1 MEREDKELEDEIK
14 VAGNALLSP
23 PSSVSQLLLLLE
35 KLENCLMRMDQ
46 SPSNSMQRAVD
57 LAMKA
62 LMTKELLS
70 HSDVDVKVS
79 VALCFSQILRIT
91 APIFSYDD
99 EQMQV
104 ILQLIVASFE
114 NISDTS
120 SPSYHKRVLILEKFA
135 NVRSCLLMVDRK
147 CYSLIMEMFKHF
159 LTNIR
164 EHHPDIVFSSMG
176 LIMII
181 ILDEIKEIP
190 LEIVNLF
197 LDFIR
202 NRNQDVLPIAQKLG
216 ERIFENCG
224 SKLAPYVPK
233 ANYCGQKRSRDKLQD
248 SRSHT
253 EVALVVKKEND
264 RKEGCGYQGFEEE
277 NREEDKNT
285 KEKDFKE
292 KILKEEDE
300 NFQREAMKQKRSR
313 KLVKPNN
320 KPVVKEKNDGEE
332 SSKKQVFREENSGE
346 GRKEKIDR
354 EEGCKEQGF
363 QEEYHNEEGKKVRR
377 KAFNKKKHQK
387 EGIVFQG
394 EEIVKEKG
402 TRERVRKDQIRRK
415 LKYEGKQAMDTKC
428 SARKMHEFLS
438 NLKGKKRSIIENS
451 IFSAYLDIPRCPI
464 NRNLAAALIECY
476 DAKMDA
482 FIVAGRP
489 LKFCGKEIE
498 KCIGLRFEG
507 KRVDMKFLGAR
518 ISPQIVQRCFEIVN
532 GNERTKKKSTGA
544 SKEKK
549 DGEMRS
555 SIKKSSCLLLQKLK
569 LMRVDGKG
577 EAEDFLRLSIVY
589 MFNVYFFPTHSK
601 YISWWPLK
609 FLENLNDFG
618 SYAWGRAV
626 YDYLLTSLEKAASK
640 LAGQDKFYAFLN
652 GCVPLLQTLA
662 SGRISKLQ
670 VLDPSTNPNP
680 SVLYYNMD
688 SRSFDAFQKVLANLQ
703 PDESKVEGQGE
714 EHGRAENVT
723 MKKTPQPKNALSE
736 NQSKGESVPK
746 GKRSSNK
753 VHSESRGDEKNLDLR
768 DAVLNGAGITSESG
782 GKLLEIICGVS
793 Y

>member
-1 MEREDKELEDEIK
+1 MEREDKELEDEITL
-14 VAGNALLSP
+14 AGNALLSP

-35 KLENCLMRMDQ
+35 KLENCLMRMDH
-46 SPSNSMQRAVD
+46 SPSNSMLRAVD

-62 LMTKELLS
+62 LMAKELLN
-70 HSDVDVKVS
+70 HLDVDVKVS
-79 VALCFSQILRIT
+79 VALCFSQTLSLT
-91 APIFSYDD
+91 APTFSYDD
-99 EQMQV
+99 EKMEE

-120 SPSYHKRVLILEKFA
+120 SPSYQKRVLILEKFA

-197 LDFIR
+197 LDCIR

-224 SKLAPYVPK
+224 SKLAPYVPR

-253 EVALVVKKEND
+253 ELVVKKEND

-277 NREEDKNT
+277 YREEDKRT

-292 KILKEEDE
+292 KILQEEDE
-300 NFQREAMKQKRSR
+300 DFPREVMKQKRSR
-313 KLVKPNN
+313 KLVKPNK
-320 KPVVKEKNDGEE
+320 KPVVKKKNDGEE
-332 SSKKQVFREENSGE
+332 GSKKQVFGEENCGE

-354 EEGCKEQGF
+354 EEHCNDQGF
-363 QEEYHNEEGKKVRR
+363 QEEYQNEEGKKVRR
-377 KAFNKKKHQK
+377 KAINKKKHQRK
-387 EGIVFQG
+387 GIVFLG
-394 EEIVKEKG
+394 EEIVKEKR
-402 TRERVRKDQIRRK
+402 TRERVRKDQTRRK
-415 LKYEGKQAMDTKC
+415 LRYTGKQAMDTKC
-428 SARKMHEFLS
+428 STRKMHEFLS
-438 NLKGKKRSIIENS
+438 NLKGNKRSIIENS

-476 DAKMDA
+476 DADMNA
-482 FIVAGRP
+482 FIVAGCP

-498 KCIGLRFEG
+498 KCIGLCFEG
-507 KRVDMKFLGAR
+507 KRVDMKILGAR
-518 ISPQIVQRCFEIVN
+518 ISPQMVQRYFEIVN

-544 SKEKK
+544 SKEKM
-549 DGEMRS
+549 DGEISCIR
-555 SIKKSSCLLLQKLK
+555 KSRLLQKLN

-589 MFNVYFFPTHSK
+589 MFNVYFFASSSS

-609 FLENLNDFG
+609 FLQNLNDFG
-618 SYAWGRAV
+618 SYAWGQAV
-626 YDYLLTSLEKAASK
+626 YAYLLSSLERAASK
-640 LAGQDKFYAFLN
+640 LAGQSNFYAFLN
-652 GCVPLLQTLA
+652 GCVPLLQLA
-662 SGRISKLQ
+662 SERISRLQ

-680 SVLYYNMD
+680 SVLYLNKD
-688 SRSFDAFQKVLANLQ
+688 RRSFDAFRTVLANLQ
-703 PDESKVEGQGE
+703 PDEIKECKECEAVFKSCKAKVKSTKEQ
-714 EHGRAENVT
+714 
-723 MKKTPQPKNALSE
+723 KI
-736 NQSKGESVPK
+736 
-746 GKRSSNK
+746 SNRRK
-753 VHSESRGDEKNLDLR
+753 VR
-768 DAVLNGAGITSESG
+768 
-782 GKLLEIICGVS
+782 
-793 Y
+793 

>member
-1 MEREDKELEDEIK
+1 MEREDTELEDEITL
-14 VAGNALLSP
+14 AGNALLSP

-62 LMTKELLS
+62 LMAKELLN
-70 HSDVDVKVS
+70 HLDVDVKVS
-79 VALCFSQILRIT
+79 VALCFSQTLRLT
-91 APIFSYDD
+91 APTFSHDD
-99 EQMQV
+99 EKMEE

-120 SPSYHKRVLILEKFA
+120 SPSYQKRVLILENFA

-197 LDFIR
+197 LDCIR
-202 NRNQDVLPIAQKLG
+202 NTNQDVLPIAQKLG

-224 SKLAPYVPK
+224 SKLAPYVPR

-253 EVALVVKKEND
+253 EVVVKKEND

-277 NREEDKNT
+277 YREEDKIT
-285 KEKDFKE
+285 QEKDFKE
-292 KILKEEDE
+292 KILIKEDE
-300 NFQREAMKQKRSR
+300 DFPREVMKQKRSR
-313 KLVKPNN
+313 KLVKPNK
-320 KPVVKEKNDGEE
+320 KPVVKKKNDGEE
-332 SSKKQVFREENSGE
+332 GCKKQVFGEENCGE

-354 EEGCKEQGF
+354 EEHCNDQGF
-363 QEEYHNEEGKKVRR
+363 QEEYQNEEGKKVRR
-377 KAFNKKKHQK
+377 KAINKKKHQRK
-387 EGIVFQG
+387 GIVFLG

-402 TRERVRKDQIRRK
+402 TRGRVRKDQTRPKVRYK
-415 LKYEGKQAMDTKC
+415 GKQAMDTKC
-428 SARKMHEFLS
+428 SMRKMHEFLS
-438 NLKGKKRSIIENS
+438 NLKGNKRSIIENS
-451 IFSAYLDIPRCPI
+451 IFSAYLDIPSCPI

-476 DAKMDA
+476 DADMDA
-482 FIVAGRP
+482 FIVAGCP

-507 KRVDMKFLGAR
+507 ERVELKIFGAR
-518 ISPQIVQRCFEIVN
+518 IIPQMAQRYFEIVN
-532 GNERTKKKSTGA
+532 GKERTKKKSTGA
-544 SKEKK
+544 SKEKM
-549 DGEMRS
+549 DVEMRS
-555 SIKKSSCLLLQKLK
+555 PIRKSRLLQKLN

-589 MFNVYFFPTHSK
+589 MFNVYFFPTSSP

-609 FLENLNDFG
+609 FLQNLNDFG
-618 SYAWGRAV
+618 SYAWGQAV
-626 YDYLLTSLEKAASK
+626 YAYLLSSLKKAASN
-640 LAGQDKFYAFLN
+640 LAGQSKFYAFLN
-652 GCVPLLQTLA
+652 GCVPLLQMLVA
-662 SGRISKLQ
+662 ERISKLP

-680 SVLYYNMD
+680 SVPNCNKD
-688 SRSFDAFQKVLANLQ
+688 RRSFDAYRKVLADLQ
-703 PDESKVEGQGE
+703 PDEIKECKECEAVVKSCKAKVKSSTKE
-714 EHGRAENVT
+714 
-723 MKKTPQPKNALSE
+723 KK
-736 NQSKGESVPK
+736 
-746 GKRSSNK
+746 
-753 VHSESRGDEKNLDLR
+753 
-768 DAVLNGAGITSESG
+768 I
-782 GKLLEIICGVS
+782 
-793 Y
+793 

>member
-320 KPVVKEKNDGEE
+320 K
-332 SSKKQVFREENSGE
+332 
-346 GRKEKIDR
+346 
-354 EEGCKEQGF
+354 
-363 QEEYHNEEGKKVRR
+363 
-377 KAFNKKKHQK
+377 
-387 EGIVFQG
+387 
-394 EEIVKEKG
+394 
-402 TRERVRKDQIRRK
+402 RRK

-703 PDESKVEGQGE
+703 PDEIKECKECEVVVKS
-714 EHGRAENVT
+714 
-723 MKKTPQPKNALSE
+723 
-736 NQSKGESVPK
+736 
-746 GKRSSNK
+746 
-753 VHSESRGDEKNLDLR
+753 
-768 DAVLNGAGITSESG
+768 
-782 GKLLEIICGVS
+782 
-793 Y
+793 

>member
-46 SPSNSMQRAVD
+46 SPSNSMQRAAD

-62 LMTKELLS
+62 LMNKELLS

-224 SKLAPYVPK
+224 SKLAPYVPQ

-264 RKEGCGYQGFEEE
+264 GKEGCGYQGFEEE

-292 KILKEEDE
+292 KILQEEDE
-300 NFQREAMKQKRSR
+300 NFQREVMKQKRSR

-320 KPVVKEKNDGEE
+320 K
-332 SSKKQVFREENSGE
+332 
-346 GRKEKIDR
+346 
-354 EEGCKEQGF
+354 
-363 QEEYHNEEGKKVRR
+363 
-377 KAFNKKKHQK
+377 
-387 EGIVFQG
+387 
-394 EEIVKEKG
+394 
-402 TRERVRKDQIRRK
+402 RRK

-507 KRVDMKFLGAR
+507 KRVDMKFLGAQ
-518 ISPQIVQRCFEIVN
+518 ISPQIVQRYFEIVS

-544 SKEKK
+544 SKEMK

-555 SIKKSSCLLLQKLK
+555 SMKKSSCLLLQKLN
-569 LMRVDGKG
+569 LMRVDGKD

-609 FLENLNDFG
+609 FLENLNDFD

-626 YDYLLTSLEKAASK
+626 YDYLLTSLEKAARK
-640 LAGQDKFYAFLN
+640 LAGQDKFYAILN

-662 SGRISKLQ
+662 SDRISKLQ
-670 VLDPSTNPNP
+670 VLDLSTNPNP

-688 SRSFDAFQKVLANLQ
+688 GRSFDAFQKVLANLQ
-703 PDESKVEGQGE
+703 PDEIKECKECEVVVKSSKAKVKSTEGQK
-714 EHGRAENVT
+714 
-723 MKKTPQPKNALSE
+723 M
-736 NQSKGESVPK
+736 
-746 GKRSSNK
+746 
-753 VHSESRGDEKNLDLR
+753 SRGRKIAVRVSSSPVHQKKIKNLI
-768 DAVLNGAGITSESG
+768 G
-782 GKLLEIICGVS
+782 
-793 Y
+793 

>member
-46 SPSNSMQRAVD
+46 SPSNSMQRAAD

-62 LMTKELLS
+62 LMNKELLS

-224 SKLAPYVPK
+224 SKLAPYVPQ

-264 RKEGCGYQGFEEE
+264 GKEGCGYQGFEEE

-292 KILKEEDE
+292 KILQEEDE
-300 NFQREAMKQKRSR
+300 NFQREVMKQKRSR

-332 SSKKQVFREENSGE
+332 GSKKQVFGEENSGE

-354 EEGCKEQGF
+354 GEGCKEQGF
-363 QEEYHNEEGKKVRR
+363 QEEYHNKEGKKIRR
-377 KAFNKKKHQK
+377 KAFNKKKRQK

-394 EEIVKEKG
+394 EETVKEKG
-402 TRERVRKDQIRRK
+402 TRERVREDQIVSIPIDRRK

-507 KRVDMKFLGAR
+507 KRVDMKFLGAQ
-518 ISPQIVQRCFEIVN
+518 ISPQIVQRYFEIVS

-544 SKEKK
+544 SKEMK

-555 SIKKSSCLLLQKLK
+555 SMKKSSCLLLQKLN
-569 LMRVDGKG
+569 LMRVDGKD

-609 FLENLNDFG
+609 FLENLNDFD

-626 YDYLLTSLEKAASK
+626 YDYLLTSLEKAARK
-640 LAGQDKFYAFLN
+640 LAGQDKFYAILN

-662 SGRISKLQ
+662 SDRISKLQ
-670 VLDPSTNPNP
+670 VLDLSTNPNP

-688 SRSFDAFQKVLANLQ
+688 GRSFDAFQKVLANLQ
-703 PDESKVEGQGE
+703 PDEIKECKECEVVVKSSKAKVKSTEGQK
-714 EHGRAENVT
+714 
-723 MKKTPQPKNALSE
+723 M
-736 NQSKGESVPK
+736 
-746 GKRSSNK
+746 
-753 VHSESRGDEKNLDLR
+753 SRGRKEKET
-768 DAVLNGAGITSESG
+768 GA
-782 GKLLEIICGVS
+782 KKKR
-793 Y
+793 